1 MSKIH
6 RLVRIVINFQQLQ
19 GSLKVAICNK
29 INDLER
35 LNLNMILNKNHRED
49 IVILAMEIVPKVQIM
64 MIMRLHLIII
74 ILFKENPNI

>member
-6 RLVRIVINFQQLQ
+6 LLVRIVIDFQQLQ
-19 GSLKVAICNK
+19 GSLKVVTCNK

-49 IVILAMEIVPKVQIM
+49 IVILVMEIVPKVQIM
-64 MIMRLHLIII
+64 IMRPHLIII
-74 ILFKENPNI
+74 ILLNKNPNI